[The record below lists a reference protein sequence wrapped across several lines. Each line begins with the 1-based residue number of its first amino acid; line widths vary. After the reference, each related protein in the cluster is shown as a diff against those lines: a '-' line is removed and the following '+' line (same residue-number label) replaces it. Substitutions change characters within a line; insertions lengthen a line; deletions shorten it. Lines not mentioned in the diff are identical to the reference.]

1 MVARPGG
8 ASAGGSGSILLS
20 CVVNCPAD
28 VNNDQYVDAAD
39 LTDVLANWGGAGTGD
54 INQSGIVDGFDLTIL
69 LAGWGLC
76 P

>member
-1 MVARPGG
+1 M
-8 ASAGGSGSILLS
+8 
-20 CVVNCPAD
+20 NCPAD

>member
-1 MVARPGG
+1 M
-8 ASAGGSGSILLS
+8 
-20 CVVNCPAD
+20 NFPAY
-28 VNNDQYVDAAD
+28 VNNDQFVDAAD

-54 INQSGIVDGFDLTIL
+54 INQSGIVDGFDLTVL